1 MTPSGGERG
10 TEPVNGLFGR
20 QPELAVLRGWWEEAF
35 SGAARFVVCAGE
47 AGIGKSRIAEELA
60 TEAARAGALVRWARA
75 TADPPTPPY
84 WLWRT
89 LTGAGGMRPGAR
101 DPGDVDPT
109 QPGRFDP
116 ATDRLV
122 LFESV
127 TAALVAEA
135 GESGMLVVVD
145 DVQWADPSSLHLL
158 LHRVLHLRGARLL
171 VLATE
176 RTPAQAGY
184 EAWLPVAAQLL
195 QEPRAERLT
204 LGGIDAAAT
213 ARLLVAA
220 GGTLVPGREG
230 AFHSLTGGNPFFVKQ
245 LGAAGYDASHGQL
258 PDSVLQLVGHR
269 VATLSPAT
277 QQFLRAAAVVGDQFS
292 LAVTAAV
299 VGQPVMACLPAVDEA
314 LDAGYLVQSGT
325 AGELRFSHG
334 LIRSALQAALSLTET
349 VTLHRRAAEAAEA
362 TYAGDCT
369 GRSGDLARHWCVVA
383 VTGEWEP
390 AVRWSVRAA
399 EEAADAQGYEDA
411 LGWYRTALD
420 VGGTNLDWASRSHIL
435 TGLARTRWKAGELDG
450 AREAVAEAIDL
461 ARRAGN
467 PVVAGEALLVL
478 EAIGDQRWDR
488 DLAARAD
495 EVLSLLGADH
505 AGLQARLLARRAE
518 AAMYARDYAE
528 ADEYSGHALALAAT
542 SGDAAAEVAA
552 LRARQLARTA
562 PEHHDERVELSRRMI
577 AAGQTLR
584 DPATEL
590 WGRLWK
596 IDTHWERAELN
607 DIGSELSRVEWCAD
621 RVGGPVARWHALV
634 PRAALAQATARFDE
648 ALDVAGRAFALMAPI
663 HPQSAFGAHRS
674 LMSVV
679 AHHVGAGR
687 VPSLAES
694 LQPPPPAE
702 GRGGR
707 ASIYEL
713 LGPAFDLVELGRP
726 EDAAAFYLRLGP
738 PSTWAPEPY
747 FLLPAYACGAMV
759 AAALQ
764 RDDHL
769 DELAALLDRYRGR
782 QVVVP
787 AGAGSFLG
795 PVELHLGRI
804 AAALG
809 RHEAAVADLTFAAED
824 ARRSGALGWAVEAD
838 CLLASVLAQ
847 HKDGAGRR
855 GAAELALGARAAA
868 ERLGM
873 QPWARRAA
881 SIAED
886 AGTGA
891 VSTADAALSGREL
904 EVAGLVA
911 DGLTN
916 RQIAERLYLSDR
928 TAQNHVQHILVKL
941 GFTNRSQI
949 ASWVVTRRGR

>member
-10 TEPVNGLFGR
+10 TEPVKELFGR
-20 QPELAVLRGWWEEAF
+20 QPELTILRGWWEEAR
-35 SGAARFVVCAGE
+35 SGASRFVLCSGE

-60 TEAARAGALVRWARA
+60 TEAERTGAVVRWARA

-89 LTGAGGMRPGAR
+89 LVGAVGMRSGAG
-101 DPGDVDPT
+101 DSGDVDRT

-127 TAALVAEA
+127 AAALVAEA
-135 GESGMLVVVD
+135 GVCGMLVVVD
-145 DVQWADPSSLHLL
+145 DVQWADPSSLQLL
-158 LHRVLHLRGARLL
+158 LHLVRHVRGARLL

-184 EAWLPVAAQLL
+184 EAWLPVAAQLV

-204 LGGIDAAAT
+204 LGGIDVAAA
-213 ARLLVAA
+213 ARLLVES
-220 GGTLVPGREG
+220 GGTLAPGQE
-230 AFHSLTGGNPFFVKQ
+230 AAVHSLTGGNPFFVKQ
-245 LGAAGYDASHGQL
+245 LGAAGYDPAQGQL

-269 VATLSPAT
+269 VGMLSPDT
-277 QQFLRAAAVVGDQFS
+277 QQFLRAAAVVGDHFS

-299 VGQPVMACLPAVDEA
+299 VGRPVMACLPAVDEA
-314 LDAGYLVQSGT
+314 LDAGYLVQGGA

-362 TYAGDCT
+362 AHTGDCT

-399 EEAADAQGYEDA
+399 EEAVDAQGYEDA

-420 VGGTNLDWASRSHIL
+420 VGGTNLDWATRSRIL

-450 AREAVAEAIDL
+450 ARAAVAEAIDV
-461 ARRAGN
+461 AARAGE
-467 PVVAGEALLVL
+467 PVAAGEALLVL
-478 EAIGDQRWDR
+478 EAIGDERWDR
-488 DLAARAD
+488 DLAARAE
-495 EVLSLLGADH
+495 EVLALLGDGH
-505 AGLQARLLARRAE
+505 AGLRARLLARRAE

-528 ADEYSGHALALAAT
+528 AAEYSGSALVLAAT
-542 SGDAAAEVAA
+542 SGDAVAEVAA

-562 PEHHDERVELSRRMI
+562 PEHHDERAELSRRMI

-596 IDTHWERAELN
+596 IDTHWERAELA
-607 DIGSELSRVEWCAD
+607 DIASELSRVEWCAD

-663 HPQSAFGAHRS
+663 HPQSAFGAYRS
-674 LMSVV
+674 LLSVV
-679 AHHVGAGR
+679 AHHVGADR
-687 VPSLAES
+687 VPPLGEN

-707 ASIYEL
+707 VSIYEL

-726 EDAAAFYLRLGP
+726 EDAAAFYVRLGP

-764 RDDHL
+764 RTDHL
-769 DELAALLDRYRGR
+769 EELAALLDPHRGR

-809 RHEAAVADLTFAAED
+809 RHEVAVADLKFAATE

-838 CLLASVLAQ
+838 CLLASVLAENTNV
-847 HKDGAGRR
+847 AGR
-855 GAAELALGARAAA
+855 GGGAELAREARVAA

-873 QPWARRAA
+873 RPWARRVA
-881 SIAED
+881 SIA
-886 AGTGA
+886 GA
-891 VSTADAALSGREL
+891 ASGATSTTDTALSGREL

-916 RQIAERLYLSDR
+916 RQIAERLYVSDR
-928 TAQNHVQHILVKL
+928 TAQNHVQHILAKL

-949 ASWVVTRRGR
+949 ASWVVMRRQR